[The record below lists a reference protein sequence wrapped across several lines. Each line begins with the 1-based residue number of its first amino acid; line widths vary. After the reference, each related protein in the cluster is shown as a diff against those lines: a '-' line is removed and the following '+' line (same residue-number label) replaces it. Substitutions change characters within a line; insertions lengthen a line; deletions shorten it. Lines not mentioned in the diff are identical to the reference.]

1 MVDEDKNDKL
11 TFFEIKNESIS
22 IISSI
27 LVDEFDIINNLIYH
41 DNNNGINHDYKKLE
55 KYKNVNSHSY
65 NNN

>member
-27 LVDEFDIINNLIYH
+27 LVVEFDIINNLIYH
-41 DNNNGINHDYKKLE
+41 DNNNGINHDKKLE